1 MREHLAI
8 ATVLALLLALPASA
22 QNSGAKR
29 LYRWVDANGKVHYSD
44 ALPPEAV
51 NQARAEISASSGLV
65 RDTVD
70 RALSDAERLDAQARE
85 AAAVRAAEAAARQRA
100 VDEVELAS
108 YATEVDL
115 DEAFAERRASLE
127 ESIRTQ
133 DEGLAAQVAALA
145 DVLER
150 AGDEELA
157 GRPVP
162 ATLQASITD
171 QRAEIL
177 KQEALRLQRAG
188 ERVALEEELARLHAL
203 HQERQQRMQ
212 ERGLAPTPPAPPVT
226 PAD

>member
-108 YATEVDL
+108 YATEADL